1 MATILKM
8 EDLALQL
15 SVSERAT
22 LASKLLRSLPEFL
35 QDEDDGVA
43 EAMLRRDELIAN
55 PEIGISPEDAAAN
68 TRGIKGLDGFPT

>member
-43 EAMLRRDELIAN
+43 DET
-55 PEIGISPEDAAAN
+55 S
-68 TRGIKGLDGFPT
+68 